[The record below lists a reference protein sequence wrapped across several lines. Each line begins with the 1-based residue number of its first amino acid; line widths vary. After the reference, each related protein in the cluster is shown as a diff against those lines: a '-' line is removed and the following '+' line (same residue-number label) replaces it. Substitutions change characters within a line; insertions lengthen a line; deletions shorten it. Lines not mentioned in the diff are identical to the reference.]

1 MHQRT
6 MGWVTVFLLFV
17 VYGIN
22 YLDRVALSIVAP
34 MVRRDLGIDAAQ
46 MGIVFST
53 FFVGYALFNF
63 IGGLASDRLG
73 PKRVYVIAV
82 GLWSIFC
89 GMTAITVGFVS
100 LLIVRLL
107 FGMAEGPLCSA
118 ANKMVNNWLPRESAA
133 TAMGLLSAGSPLG
146 GALAGPIVG
155 VLAAQ
160 LGWRPAFWIVCAIG
174 LAWVLVWIATTSD
187 RPAPQASAMPAG
199 GSGAAAAAARAA
211 AAPRACASG
220 GRTVDAAH
228 ASDAADVPPLRD
240 YLKQPRIL
248 ATGVAFFGYNYVLFF
263 FLSWFPSYLVQ
274 AHHLNIREMSVA
286 TVVPWLVGTIGLACG
301 GVISD
306 GIYKLTGNAML
317 SRRIVLVGCLL
328 GAGVCVAIAGSVRS
342 TQSAIAL
349 MSVSLFPLRDG
360 RDLLGDRSGHRRAG
374 ARRRG
379 QRLPA
384 LHGKP
389 VGRHRARR
397 HRIHRRAQRL
407 VRVRVRACRRD
418 RARGRGAVRALPAQP
433 CVRCACAA
441 RKSASVGVGARREA
455 CGLGA
460 NAGGGWMP
468 SRPPAHAPSP
478 TSAVRRRRPGDR
490 WRESV
495 AGDGLR

>member
-46 MGIVFST
+46 MGVVFST

-89 GMTAITVGFVS
+89 GMTAITIGFVS

-199 GSGAAAAAARAA
+199 GSGAAAAAA
-211 AAPRACASG
+211 PRACASG
-220 GRTVDAAH
+220 GRTADAAH
-228 ASDAADVPPLRD
+228 ASETADVPPLRD

-349 MSVSLFPLRDG
+349 MSVSLF
-360 RDLLGDRSGHRRAG
+360 SFTRRARSTG
-374 ARRRG
+374 RSFRTSSRRG
-379 QRLPA
+379 ASARSAAACTAWEACRASSGPPSPDSSSSAAARSCPRSCLPA
-384 LHGKP
+384 
-389 VGRHRARR
+389 RSRSRARCCPR
-397 HRIHRRAQRL
+397 SSCAT
-407 VRVRVRACRRD
+407 VRAMRVCCAKVRFCRR
-418 RARGRGAVRALPAQP
+418 G
-433 CVRCACAA
+433 C
-441 RKSASVGVGARREA
+441 EA